1 MLTEI
6 REISVQALKQAI
18 DNKED
23 IHILD
28 VREAAEIQAAN
39 IGGQFIPVGQVVIRQ
54 SEIDQTKKTAVLCR
68 SGRRSAMAIMQLQ
81 ALGYENLYNVHGGI
95 LAWAAEIDNTLK
107 P

>member
-81 ALGYENLYNVHGGI
+81 ALGYENLYNVQGGI

>member
-54 SEIDQTKKTAVLCR
+54 SEIDQAKKTAVLCR

-81 ALGYENLYNVHGGI
+81 ALGYENLYNVQGGI